1 MALGIFKKINDSYKK
16 VIGGIKKG
24 EQWLGNNVLKPI
36 INVVAPVIDQIKPG
50 VGTALQTGVNALTN
64 LTTDNNRQAVK
75 DFVNNPKIRLRGC
88 Q

>member
-1 MALGIFKKINDSYKK
+1 MAWRIFKKIKDGFKK

-24 EQWLGNNVLKPI
+24 AKWLDEKVLKPI
-36 INVVAPVIDQIKPG
+36 VNAVAPMINTIAPG

-64 LTTDNNRQAVK
+64 ITTGNGRQAVK
-75 DFVNNPKIRLRGC
+75 DFGNNPKIRLRGY